1 MSNLP
6 DLTDRYL
13 SAQSVFDRFIREN
26 EALEFYSR
34 LGFMATEIC
43 LMVLEDPSMPITE
56 MCERIAGIFERLS
69 QECIG
74 LPDRDADDLARAFR
88 QCHETTLSLAAVISK
103 KMECRNGHNS

>member
-13 SAQSVFDRFIREN
+13 SAQSVFDRFIRED

-43 LMVLEDPSMPITE
+43 LMVLEDPSMPIDE
-56 MCERIAGIFERLS
+56 MCKRIAGIFDHLS
-69 QECIG
+69 QECTD
-74 LPDRDADDLARAFR
+74 LPASNAEELAGTFR
-88 QCHETTLSLAAVISK
+88 QCHATTLKLTAMIAANPEQSK
-103 KMECRNGHNS
+103 QR